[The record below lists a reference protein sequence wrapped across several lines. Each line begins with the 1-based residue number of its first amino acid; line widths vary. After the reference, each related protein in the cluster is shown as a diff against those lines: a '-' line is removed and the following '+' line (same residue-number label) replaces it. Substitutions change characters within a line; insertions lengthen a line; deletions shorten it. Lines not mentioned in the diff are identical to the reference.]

1 MHSTGN
7 QILHKIGLNCDTL
20 VDNKIA
26 LTRNFIANLEKNC
39 VFFKNVAVNMGLK
52 VKVKSLMLKVKC

>member
-26 LTRNFIANLEKNC
+26 LTRNFIANLEKIG
-39 VFFKNVAVNMGLK
+39 VFFKNFAVNMGLK
-52 VKVKSLMLKVKC
+52 VKVKS